1 MSPRGTHP
9 FSRHSPFLHPFRHPP
24 FFQALTLSSP
34 FQVLTLFSGTHPFFT
49 LSDTHPFFR
58 HSLFLHPLAFRH
70 SPIFLPARSS
80 CQVRQHLSAIMM
92 VETSSPFL
100 LPIRHSPIFQALTNF
115 PHRTFFMS
123 GPPALSAFMMVE
135 TSSSFLHPFR
145 HSPIFQALTLFLP
158 ARSSCQVRQHLSA
171 FMMVETSGMDS
182 SGPAAKLIAVS
193 SGFCALT
200 GFSQIEV
207 LGNSCLCLAGEAGC
221 GSPKRCSRRG
231 SCLCLA
237 GVAGC
242 GSPKRCSTFWSGRV
256 FPACTGHSWTQ
267 MLIIC
272 SCLCVR
278 RGITCAGD

>member
-1 MSPRGTHP
+1 
-9 FSRHSPFLHPFRHPP
+9 
-24 FFQALTLSSP
+24 
-34 FQVLTLFSGTHPFFT
+34 
-49 LSDTHPFFR
+49 
-58 HSLFLHPLAFRH
+58 
-70 SPIFLPARSS
+70 
-80 CQVRQHLSAIMM
+80 
-92 VETSSPFL
+92 
-100 LPIRHSPIFQALTNF
+100 
-115 PHRTFFMS
+115 
-123 GPPALSAFMMVE
+123 
-135 TSSSFLHPFR
+135 
-145 HSPIFQALTLFLP
+145 
-158 ARSSCQVRQHLSA
+158 
-171 FMMVETSGMDS
+171 MDS